1 MDYINPKQLEDN
13 CYKKTKETV
22 SIKLN
27 DHTRQELEHK
37 FAELS
42 KDMKN
47 KTDFID
53 DIKDLMNLDDSD
65 MIKDSIIE
73 LVEVTEFS
81 LSGVK
86 TLKKQIADILNNLK
100 NGFVQ
105 EETIVYWMDDRASGE
120 MLIYLADGNFYE
132 KRKFSEDDRQTTLK
146 MVV

>member
-22 SIKLN
+22 SIKLT

-65 MIKDSIIE
+65 MIKDSIIQ

-105 EETIVYWMDDRASGE
+105 EETIVYWIDDRDSGE
-120 MLIYLADGNFYE
+120 MIIYLADGNFYE

>member
-1 MDYINPKQLEDN
+1 MDFINPKQLEDN

-22 SIKLN
+22 SIKLT
-27 DHTRQELEHK
+27 DFTRQELEHR

-42 KDMKN
+42 KDMKA

-65 MIKDSIIE
+65 MIKDSIME
-73 LVEVTEFS
+73 LVEVSEFS
-81 LSGVK
+81 TVGIK

-100 NGFVQ
+100 NGFIQ
-105 EETIVYWMDDRASGE
+105 EESIVYWMEDRSSQE

-132 KRKFSEDDRQTTLK
+132 KRKFSEEYRQTTLK
-146 MVV
+146 MVS

>member
-22 SIKLN
+22 SIKLT

-65 MIKDSIIE
+65 MIKDSIIQ

>member
-22 SIKLN
+22 SIKLT

>member
-22 SIKLN
+22 SIKLT

-132 KRKFSEDDRQTTLK
+132 KRKFSQDDRQTTLK